1 MSGFIPAEVEM
12 TYRATYTYSSRF
24 FRNIYEGDRDQEQL
38 RNLHC
43 IYRKWQRNA
52 TRIYFSI
59 MRNTKKV
66 KDGEGVIVFNW
77 LLRFTPKG
85 PGGTKNGYKSAPNGL
100 PWHNQNQRKQRGS
113 FSGEIVTPSKHPVS
127 FEFFLTLGSSK
138 IPGSA
143 VSRGKGEL
151 AELF

>member
-12 TYRATYTYSSRF
+12 TYRTTYTYSSRF

-52 TRIYFSI
+52 TRIYFS
-59 MRNTKKV
+59 MMKNTKKV
-66 KDGEGVIVFNW
+66 KDGEG
-77 LLRFTPKG
+77 
-85 PGGTKNGYKSAPNGL
+85 PGGLYGYKNALNGL

-113 FSGEIVTPSKHPVS
+113 FAREIVTPSKHQASGQSLSS
-127 FEFFLTLGSSK
+127 FS
-138 IPGSA
+138 
-143 VSRGKGEL
+143 
-151 AELF
+151 